1 MPDPFDLDLNIRL
14 ENARDPEI
22 LSSFEAN
29 LSVNNL
35 REDLDNYLRTN
46 SEALLLEICNK
57 MTLSKE
63 KINGRETPSNA
74 LINAVVL
81 YILQK
86 ASEEQVTDVF

>member
-57 MTLSKE
+57 MT
-63 KINGRETPSNA
+63 
-74 LINAVVL
+74 
-81 YILQK
+81 
-86 ASEEQVTDVF
+86 

>member
-35 REDLDNYLRTN
+35 REDLDSYLRTN
-46 SEALLLEICNK
+46 SDALLHEICNK
-57 MTLSKE
+57 ITQSKE
-63 KINGRETPSNA
+63 RINGRETPSNA